1 VDRGERERER
11 EGNGKSSERQRG
23 GVDMNP
29 DEREKGRMGE
39 CHVMKRG

>member
-1 VDRGERERER
+1 VDRGEREKGMEKVVRDSTE
-11 EGNGKSSERQRG
+11 G
-23 GVDMNP
+23 GVDMYP